1 MDVIPSTVVLEVL
14 NKYNYED
21 WSEVVKSYLI
31 ARNLWDVV
39 KPDGTDDQPKLDA
52 ERNHPNA
59 DGDNQVA
66 IAAADH
72 EDHIKA
78 KHQELENDKKNAA
91 ALHAIKI
98 SCGPEA
104 LHEIRRI
111 YSAKEAWKTL
121 EDKFKPEFCIQL
133 FPRQGISIF
142 LSRNGLQGFSIFS

>member
-21 WSEVVKSYLI
+21 WSEVVKSYLV

-39 KPDGTDDQPKLDA
+39 KPDDTDDQPKLDA
-52 ERNHPNA
+52 ERNDPNA
-59 DGDNQVA
+59 DHDDQVD
-66 IAAADH
+66 IADADH

-104 LHEIRRI
+104 LQEIRRI

-121 EDKFKPEFCIQL
+121 EDKFKPDFCIQL
-133 FPRQGISIF
+133 FPRPGISIF
-142 LSRNGLQGFSIFS
+142 LSRNGPQGFFIFS